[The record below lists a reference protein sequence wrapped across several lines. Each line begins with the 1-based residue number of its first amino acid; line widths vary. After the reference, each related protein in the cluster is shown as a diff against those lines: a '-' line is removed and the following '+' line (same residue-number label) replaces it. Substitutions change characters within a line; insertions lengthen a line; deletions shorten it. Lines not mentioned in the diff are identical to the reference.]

1 MRPSTGFLSEEKGR
15 EDVMDDDLSFRPT
28 YLSCSSAIDTLARS
42 SWEILG

>member
-1 MRPSTGFLSEEKGR
+1 
-15 EDVMDDDLSFRPT
+15 MDDDLSFRPT